1 MNDRFRFRIWAQER
15 KKFENTKVVEDARIG
30 FLPKVSSNYIVE
42 QCTGLKDKNGQLI
55 YEGDIIAINTRFD
68 FIVSDDYEYKNKSEK
83 GTAYYKVYF
92 DTQKSG
98 FKMAL
103 VSFTKDKPRCVVCD
117 VRAWHQVVGNI
128 HKNPELLEAANENTD
143 R

>member
-1 MNDRFRFRIWAQER
+1 MNDRFLFRVWYKQG
-15 KKFENTKVVEDARIG
+15 KKFFYGIFPGAQSLPNTRNTRAFV
-30 FLPKVSSNYIVE
+30 LE
-42 QCTGLKDKNGQLI
+42 QCTGLKDKNRRLI
-55 YEGDIIAINTRFD
+55 YEGDIIAINTHFD

-103 VSFTKDKPRCVVCD
+103 VSFTKEKPRCVVCD
-117 VRAWHQVVGNI
+117 VMAWHQVVGNI
-128 HKNPELLEAANENTD
+128 HETPELLED
-143 R
+143 